1 MFKKL
6 EFEDEAHQGGEEQGQ
21 SGEPGPDSEEVK
33 TICRA
38 EDGGWTCRHAP
49 ELEGLRCMG
58 IYLRKAGYRPSCLE
72 DYKEA
77 KKKGAIFEV
86 RALDAM
92 HYLQEI
98 FHRNYDPRL
107 PENAAAAQAFAERDG
122 VDAIPHFSSGAVENL
137 FAPERYIKIK
147 EDADSAIHKLKA
159 QDESAPFY
167 GFDLE
172 LNLIPADE
180 VSGYLTPYGTAGEAA
195 DFYIEFKKAL
205 SRLGLKFSSSTRYLC
220 AVGP

>member
-1 MFKKL
+1 MSKKL
-6 EFEDEAHQGGEEQGQ
+6 KIEEGVPQDGKERGQ
-21 SGEPGPDSEEVK
+21 VKASDSAVKEVK
-33 TICRA
+33 TICRD

-58 IYLRKAGYRPSCLE
+58 VYLCKGGFRPSCLE
-72 DYKEA
+72 SREAAKE
-77 KKKGAIFEV
+77 KGAIFEV

-122 VDAIPHFSSGAVENL
+122 VDAMPHFSLGSVENL
-137 FAPERYIKIK
+137 FAPERYLSIK

-159 QDESAPFY
+159 QDESGPFY

-180 VSGYLTPYGTAGEAA
+180 ASGYLMPYGTVGEAA
-195 DFYIEFKKAL
+195 DFFIEFKKAL
-205 SRLGLKFSSSTRYLC
+205 SRLGLKLSSSARYLC
-220 AVGP
+220 VVGP